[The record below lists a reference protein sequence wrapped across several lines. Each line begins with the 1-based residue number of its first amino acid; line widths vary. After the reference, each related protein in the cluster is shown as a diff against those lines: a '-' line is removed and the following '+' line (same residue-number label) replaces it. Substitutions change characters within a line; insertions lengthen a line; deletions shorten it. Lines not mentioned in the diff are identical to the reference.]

1 MREYEIVMMS
11 ARSCCSSFAEFSD
24 HDHGIV
30 YASLDGDLPFFLKKP
45 QHMHNSAHDQH
56 NGSHTG
62 ARASMVYIYIWMGVG
77 PTYYRYTYT
86 RPIKQIY
93 NRLGLM

>member
-1 MREYEIVMMS
+1 MREHEIVMIS
-11 ARSCCSSFAEFSD
+11 ARCYCSSIAEFSD

-30 YASLDGDLPFFLKKP
+30 YTSLVEELPILWKKS

-62 ARASMVYIYIWMGVG
+62 ARASMVYIYIWMSVG
-77 PTYYRYTYT
+77 PTYHRYTYT

-93 NRLGLM
+93 NRVKLM

>member
-11 ARSCCSSFAEFSD
+11 ARCCCSFIAEFSD

-30 YASLDGDLPFFLKKP
+30 YTSLVGELPFLWKKS

-62 ARASMVYIYIWMGVG
+62 ARASMVYIYIWMSMG
-77 PTYYRYTYT
+77 PTDHRYTYT

-93 NRLGLM
+93 NRVGLM